1 MLACSL
7 TACEKPKPVVTV
19 TSGTSSASGQALC
32 WASSNTISA
41 QTCAESLVAGALNNP
56 DTPTVKIVS
65 DQTLGIS
72 VDPKVA
78 ELGWYAAIGGQRLT
92 TNAIYSTYYRFTFP
106 QTTIPDTGFSLQVIA
121 QSTQSAPRGIWLF
134 KLVNK

>member
-1 MLACSL
+1 MLAFSL
-7 TACEKPKPVVTV
+7 TACEKPNPFVTV
-19 TSGTSSASGQALC
+19 TSGASSANGQALC
-32 WASSNTISA
+32 WASGNTISA

-78 ELGWYAAIGGQRLT
+78 KLGWYAAIGGQRLT
-92 TNAIYSTYYRFTFP
+92 QNAIYSTYYRFRFP

-121 QSTQSAPRGIWLF
+121 RSTQSAPRGIWLF